1 MPCPSSLNMTESN
14 RKAPIALFD
23 SGVGGLTVLLEL
35 YRQLPQ
41 ESFLYFADT
50 ARLPYGTRSS
60 DEILQFVREILTWMT
75 QQDVKMVLMACNTSS
90 ALALET
96 IRSEFNLPILGL
108 ILPGARAAGLEGR
121 RIGVIATTATVQSNA
136 YGQAIAEIYPEAKVW
151 QIACPEFVPLI
162 EQNRITDPYTK
173 EVARQYLSPLLEE
186 NIDTL
191 IYGCT
196 HYRHLA
202 KVIQEILPPT
212 VKLVDPAQHV
222 VKACRQELK
231 LMGMN
236 NNQAKLPTRFCVSG
250 QTTRFAQLSHQW
262 LGCYP
267 KVEKVFLP
275 LIDRSSISL
284 ES

>member
-1 MPCPSSLNMTESN
+1 MTESN

-96 IRSEFNLPILGL
+96 VRSEFNLPILGL

-250 QTTRFAQLSHQW
+250 QITRFAQLSHQW